1 MNLIQY
7 WKEKN
12 KQDFD
17 VFVKTN
23 TSVSQIQA
31 LTELKK
37 DAVELTTDEYGRKG
51 MKDKENQVFG
61 GYGNHDFP
69 TEIKQERPNNTTSQS
84 EKIVYGSLITSTK
97 CYNCI
102 HFPLCFAQKGGANLE
117 LASENGCCYYQSKLP
132 EDSVVLSREEYEML
146 KSLYDTQKGAIMTSS
161 IGDLPLTVEGLRKAV
176 DEITRLNRVETEL
189 QELNAKYYNEA
200 KDLRRELKQTRKD
213 TAKAILNVLYFNLQN
228 SVMGRI
234 QEIAKNYGVEVE
246 E

>member
-17 VFVKTN
+17 AFVKTN

-37 DAVELTTDEYGRKG
+37 DAVELTTDEFGQVEVVEIDAI
-51 MKDKENQVFG
+51 DKLISKIEGGNPIVEN
-61 GYGNHDFP
+61 N
-69 TEIKQERPNNTTSQS
+69 
-84 EKIVYGSLITSTK
+84 
-97 CYNCI
+97 
-102 HFPLCFAQKGGANLE
+102 
-117 LASENGCCYYQSKLP
+117 KLP

-228 SVMGRI
+228 GVMGRI